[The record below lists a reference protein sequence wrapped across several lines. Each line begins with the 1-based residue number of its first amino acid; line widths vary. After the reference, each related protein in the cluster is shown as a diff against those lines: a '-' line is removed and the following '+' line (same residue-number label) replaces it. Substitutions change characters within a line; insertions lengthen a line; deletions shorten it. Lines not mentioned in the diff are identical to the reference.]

1 MGEKKLTIPIKLYDP
16 LYQLKSIA
24 ENIWI
29 VDGPAIEMPFGVAKV
44 PFSTRMTVVRLANG
58 KLWCHS
64 PIQPNQALLDSLD
77 QLGEVTYLIG
87 PNKLH
92 YAYLQAWK
100 DLYPQAQ
107 VWLAPGI
114 NQRARAQKMPLP
126 RGQELTDQAPSSWSA
141 ELEQDLFKG
150 SRFMQEAVFFH
161 KASKTLILTDMIEN
175 IETHQMKTHQ
185 RLLYKLGDNAYPNG
199 KTPRDLR
206 LTFIGK
212 KKAARA
218 SFEILKNWEPEK
230 IILAHG
236 QCFLENGQEELKRAF
251 KWVGEEK

>member
-1 MGEKKLTIPIKLYDP
+1 MTIPIKLYDP
-16 LYQLKSIA
+16 LYQLKLMA

-29 VDGPAIEMPFGVAKV
+29 VDGPAIEMSFGLTKV
-44 PFSTRMTVVRLANG
+44 PFSTRMTVVKLANG

-64 PIQPNQALLDSLD
+64 PIQPTQALLDSLD
-77 QLGEVTYLIG
+77 QLGEVAFLIG

-100 DLYPQAQ
+100 DIYPQAQ
-107 VWLAPGI
+107 VWLASGI
-114 NQRARAQKMPLP
+114 DQRVRAQKIPLP
-126 RGQELTDQAPSSWSA
+126 HGQELTDQAPPDWSA
-141 ELEQDLFKG
+141 ELDQVLFKG
-150 SRFMQEAVFFH
+150 SCFMQEAVFFH

-206 LTFIGK
+206 LTFVGK
-212 KKAARA
+212 KKAART
-218 SFEILKNWEPEK
+218 SFETLKNWKPEK

-236 QCFLENGQEELKRAF
+236 QCFLKNGQEELDRAF

>member
-1 MGEKKLTIPIKLYDP
+1 MIIPIKLYEP
-16 LYQLKSIA
+16 LFQLKPIA

-29 VDGPAIEMPFGVAKV
+29 VDGPAIEMSFGLTKV
-44 PFSTRMTVVRLANG
+44 PFSTRMTVVKLANG

-77 QLGEVTYLIG
+77 QLGEVAYLIG

-100 DLYPQAQ
+100 DLYPSAQ

-114 NQRARAQKMPLP
+114 DQRARAQKIPLP
-126 RGQELTDQAPSSWSA
+126 QGQELTDQAPPTWSA
-141 ELEQDLFKG
+141 ELDQDLFKG

-185 RLLYKLGDNAYPNG
+185 RLLFKLGDNAYPNG

-206 LTFIGK
+206 LTFVGK
-212 KKAARA
+212 KTAART
-218 SFEILKNWEPEK
+218 SFETLKNWEPEK

-236 QCFLENGQEELKRAF
+236 QCFLENGQEELDRAF
-251 KWVGEEK
+251 KWVAEEK

>member
-1 MGEKKLTIPIKLYDP
+1 MTIPIKLYEP
-16 LYQLKSIA
+16 LFQLKPIA
-24 ENIWI
+24 EDIWI
-29 VDGPAIEMPFGVAKV
+29 VDGPAIEMPFGLAKV

-64 PIQPNQALLDSLD
+64 PIEPEQALLDSLD
-77 QLGEVTYLIG
+77 QLGEVAYLIG

-100 DLYPQAQ
+100 VLYPQAQ

-114 NQRARAQKMPLP
+114 DQRARAQKMPLSQ
-126 RGQELTDQAPSSWSA
+126 GQELTDQAPSAWSA

-175 IETHQMKTHQ
+175 IETHRMKTHQ
-185 RLLYKLGDNAYPNG
+185 RLLFKLGDNAYPNG

-206 LTFIGK
+206 LTFVGK
-212 KKAARA
+212 KKAART
-218 SFEILKNWEPEK
+218 SFETLKNWKPEK

-236 QCFLENGQEELKRAF
+236 QCFLKNGQEELKRAF
-251 KWVGEEK
+251 QWVGEEK

>member
-1 MGEKKLTIPIKLYDP
+1 MTIPIKLYEP
-16 LYQLKSIA
+16 LFQLKPIA

-29 VDGPAIEMPFGVAKV
+29 VDGPAIEMSFGLTKV

-64 PIQPNQALLDSLD
+64 PIQPTQALLDSLD
-77 QLGEVTYLIG
+77 QLGEVAFLIG

-100 DLYPQAQ
+100 DIYPQAQ
-107 VWLAPGI
+107 VWLASGI
-114 NQRARAQKMPLP
+114 DQRARAQKIPLP
-126 RGQELTDQAPSSWSA
+126 HGQELTDQAPPDWSA
-141 ELEQDLFKG
+141 ELDQVLFKG
-150 SRFMQEAVFFH
+150 SCFMQEAVFFH

-175 IETHQMKTHQ
+175 IETHRMKTHQ
-185 RLLYKLGDNAYPNG
+185 RLLFKLGDNAYPNG

-206 LTFIGK
+206 LTFVGK
-212 KKAARA
+212 KKAART
-218 SFEILKNWEPEK
+218 SFETLKNWKPEK

-236 QCFLENGQEELKRAF
+236 QCFLKNGQEELKRAF
-251 KWVGEEK
+251 QWVGEEKGK

>member
-1 MGEKKLTIPIKLYDP
+1 MTIPIKLYEP
-16 LYQLKSIA
+16 LYELKPIA

-29 VDGPAIEMPFGVAKV
+29 VDGPALEMSFGVAKV
-44 PFSTRMTVVRLANG
+44 PFSTRMTIVRLENG

-64 PIQPNQALLDSLD
+64 PIQPDQTLLDNLN
-77 QLGEVTYLIG
+77 QLGEVAYLIG

-100 DLYPQAQ
+100 DMYPKAQ

-114 NQRARAQKMPLP
+114 DQRARAQKISLP
-126 RGQELTDQAPSSWSA
+126 QGEKLTNQAPSAWSA
-141 ELEQDLFKG
+141 ELDQHLFKG
-150 SRFMQEAVFFH
+150 SHFMQEAVFFH
-161 KASKTLILTDMIEN
+161 KASNTLILTDMIEN
-175 IETHQMKTHQ
+175 IETSQMKPRQ

-206 LTFIGK
+206 LTFIGNK
-212 KKAARA
+212 KVART
-218 SFEILKNWEPEK
+218 SFEILKNWKPEK

-236 QCFLENGQEELKRAF
+236 QCFLGNGQEKLERAF
-251 KWVGEEK
+251 EWVGEGSN

>member
-1 MGEKKLTIPIKLYDP
+1 MTIPIKLYDP
-16 LYQLKSIA
+16 LYQLKLMA

-29 VDGPAIEMPFGVAKV
+29 VDGPAIEMSFGLTKV
-44 PFSTRMTVVRLANG
+44 PFSTRMTVVKLANG

-77 QLGEVTYLIG
+77 QLGEVAYLIG

-100 DLYPQAQ
+100 DLYPSAQ

-114 NQRARAQKMPLP
+114 DQRARAQKIPLP
-126 RGQELTDQAPSSWSA
+126 QGQELTDQAPPTWSA
-141 ELEQDLFKG
+141 ELDQDLFKG

-185 RLLYKLGDNAYPNG
+185 RLLFKLGDNAYPNG

-206 LTFIGK
+206 LTFVGK
-212 KKAARA
+212 KTASRT
-218 SFEILKNWEPEK
+218 SFETLKNWEPEK

-236 QCFLENGQEELKRAF
+236 QCFLENGQEELDRAF
-251 KWVGEEK
+251 KWVAEEK

>member
-1 MGEKKLTIPIKLYDP
+1 MTIPIKLYDP
-16 LYQLKSIA
+16 LYQLKLMA

-29 VDGPAIEMPFGVAKV
+29 VDGPAIEMSFGLTKV
-44 PFSTRMTVVRLANG
+44 PFSTRMTVVKLANG

-77 QLGEVTYLIG
+77 QLGEVAYLIG

-100 DLYPQAQ
+100 DLYPSAQ

-114 NQRARAQKMPLP
+114 DQRARAQKIPLP
-126 RGQELTDQAPSSWSA
+126 QGQELTDQAPPTWSA
-141 ELEQDLFKG
+141 ELDQDLFKG
-150 SRFMQEAVFFH
+150 SRFMQEVVFFH

-185 RLLYKLGDNAYPNG
+185 RLLFKLGDNAYPNG

-206 LTFIGK
+206 LTFVGK
-212 KKAARA
+212 KTASRT
-218 SFEILKNWEPEK
+218 SFETLKNWEPEK

-236 QCFLENGQEELKRAF
+236 QCFLENGQEELDRAF
-251 KWVGEEK
+251 KWVAEEK

>member
-1 MGEKKLTIPIKLYDP
+1 MTIPIKLYEP
-16 LYQLKSIA
+16 LFQLKPIA
-24 ENIWI
+24 ENIWV
-29 VDGPAIEMPFGVAKV
+29 VDGPAIEMPFGLAKV

-64 PIQPNQALLDSLD
+64 PIEPTQALIDSLN
-77 QLGEVTYLIG
+77 QLGEVAYLIG

-100 DLYPQAQ
+100 DLYPSAQ

-114 NQRARAQKMPLP
+114 DQRARAQKMPLP
-126 RGQELTDQAPSSWSA
+126 QGQELTDQAPPSWSA
-141 ELEQDLFKG
+141 ELDQVLFKG

-185 RLLYKLGDNAYPNG
+185 RLLFKLGDNAYPHG

-212 KKAARA
+212 KTTARA
-218 SFEILKNWEPEK
+218 SLETLKNWKPEK

-236 QCFLENGQEELKRAF
+236 QCFLENGQEELSRVF
-251 KWVGEEK
+251 NWVG

>member
-1 MGEKKLTIPIKLYDP
+1 MIIPIKLYEP
-16 LYQLKSIA
+16 LFQLKPIA

-29 VDGPAIEMPFGVAKV
+29 VDGPAIEMPFGLAKV

-77 QLGEVTYLIG
+77 QLGEVAYLIG

-100 DLYPQAQ
+100 DLYSQAQ

-114 NQRARAQKMPLP
+114 DQRARAQKIPLP
-126 RGQELTDQAPSSWSA
+126 QGQELTDQAPPDWSA
-141 ELEQDLFKG
+141 ELDQVFFKG

-175 IETHQMKTHQ
+175 IETHQMKPHQ
-185 RLLYKLGDNAYPNG
+185 RLLYRLGDNAYPHG

-206 LTFIGK
+206 LTFLGHK
-212 KKAARA
+212 SEAKA
-218 SFEILKNWEPEK
+218 SFEILKNWKPEK

-236 QCFLENGQEELKRAF
+236 QCFLENGQEELDRAF
-251 KWVGEEK
+251 KWVGEVK

>member
-1 MGEKKLTIPIKLYDP
+1 MTIPIKLYDP
-16 LYQLKSIA
+16 LYQLKLMA

-29 VDGPAIEMPFGVAKV
+29 VDGPAIEMSFGLTKV
-44 PFSTRMTVVRLANG
+44 PFSTRMTVVKLANG

-77 QLGEVTYLIG
+77 QLGEVAYLIG

-100 DLYPQAQ
+100 DLYPSAQ

-114 NQRARAQKMPLP
+114 DQRARAQKIPLP
-126 RGQELTDQAPSSWSA
+126 QGQELTDQAPPTWSA
-141 ELEQDLFKG
+141 ELDQDLFKG

-185 RLLYKLGDNAYPNG
+185 RLLFKLGDNAYPNG

-206 LTFIGK
+206 LTFVGK
-212 KKAARA
+212 KTASRT
-218 SFEILKNWEPEK
+218 SFETLKNWEPEK

-236 QCFLENGQEELKRAF
+236 QCFLKNGQE
-251 KWVGEEK
+251 

>member
-1 MGEKKLTIPIKLYDP
+1 MTIAIKLYEP
-16 LYQLKSIA
+16 LYQLKPIA

-29 VDGPAIEMPFGVAKV
+29 VDGPAIEMPFGLAKV
-44 PFSTRMTVVRLANG
+44 PFSTRMTIIRLANG

-64 PIQPNQALLDSLD
+64 PIQPTQALLDSLD
-77 QLGEVTYLIG
+77 QLGEVAYLIG

-92 YAYLQAWK
+92 YAYLQA
-100 DLYPQAQ
+100 LYPQAQ

-114 NQRARAQKMPLP
+114 DQRARAQKIPLP
-126 RGQELTDQAPSSWSA
+126 QGQELTDQAPPAWSA

-175 IETHQMKTHQ
+175 IETHQMKPHQ
-185 RLLYKLGDNAYPNG
+185 RLLYKLGDNAYPHG

-206 LTFIGK
+206 LTFVGK
-212 KKAARA
+212 KKAART
-218 SFEILKNWEPEK
+218 SFETLKNWEPEK

-236 QCFLENGQEELKRAF
+236 QCFLKNGQEELDRAF

>member
-1 MGEKKLTIPIKLYDP
+1 MTIPIKLYDP
-16 LYQLKSIA
+16 LYQLKLMA

-29 VDGPAIEMPFGVAKV
+29 VDGPAIEMSFGLTKV
-44 PFSTRMTVVRLANG
+44 PFSTRMTVVKLANG

-77 QLGEVTYLIG
+77 QLGEVTFLIG

-100 DLYPQAQ
+100 DLYPSAQ

-114 NQRARAQKMPLP
+114 DQRARAQKIPLP
-126 RGQELTDQAPSSWSA
+126 QGQELTDQAPPTWSA
-141 ELEQDLFKG
+141 ELDQDLFKG

-185 RLLYKLGDNAYPNG
+185 RLLFKLGDNAYPNG

-206 LTFIGK
+206 LTFVGK
-212 KKAARA
+212 KTAART
-218 SFEILKNWEPEK
+218 SFETLKNWEPEK

-236 QCFLENGQEELKRAF
+236 QCFLENGQEELDRAF
-251 KWVGEEK
+251 KWVAEEK

>member
-1 MGEKKLTIPIKLYDP
+1 MTIPIKLYDP
-16 LYQLKSIA
+16 LYQLKLMA

-29 VDGPAIEMPFGVAKV
+29 VDGPAIEMSFGLTKV
-44 PFSTRMTVVRLANG
+44 PFSTRMTVVKLANG

-77 QLGEVTYLIG
+77 QLGEVAYLIG

-100 DLYPQAQ
+100 DLYPSAQ

-114 NQRARAQKMPLP
+114 DQRARAQKIPLP
-126 RGQELTDQAPSSWSA
+126 QGQELTDQAPPTWSA
-141 ELEQDLFKG
+141 ELDQDLFKG

-185 RLLYKLGDNAYPNG
+185 RLLFKLGDNAYPNG

-206 LTFIGK
+206 LTFVGK
-212 KKAARA
+212 KTAART
-218 SFEILKNWEPEK
+218 SFETLKNWEPEK

-236 QCFLENGQEELKRAF
+236 QCFLENGQEELDRAF
-251 KWVGEEK
+251 KWVAEEK

>member
-1 MGEKKLTIPIKLYDP
+1 MIIPIKLYEP
-16 LYQLKSIA
+16 LYQLKPMA

-29 VDGPAIEMPFGVAKV
+29 VDGPAIEMPFGLAKV
-44 PFSTRMTVVRLANG
+44 PFSTRMTVVKLANG
-58 KLWCHS
+58 KLRCHS
-64 PIQPNQALLDSLD
+64 PIQPEQALLDSLD
-77 QLGEVTYLIG
+77 QLGEVAYLIG

-100 DLYPQAQ
+100 DLYPRAQ

-114 NQRARAQKMPLP
+114 DQRARAQKMPLP
-126 RGQELTDQAPSSWSA
+126 QGQELIDQAPPTWSA
-141 ELEQDLFKG
+141 ELAQHLFKG
-150 SRFMQEAVFFH
+150 SCFMQEAVFFH

-175 IETHQMKTHQ
+175 IETHQMKPYH

-206 LTFIGK
+206 LTFVGK
-212 KKAARA
+212 KKAART
-218 SFEILKNWEPEK
+218 SFETLKNWKPEK

-236 QCFLENGQEELKRAF
+236 QCFLKNGQE
-251 KWVGEEK
+251 

>member
-1 MGEKKLTIPIKLYDP
+1 MTIPIKLYRP
-16 LYQLKSIA
+16 LYRLKPIA
-24 ENIWI
+24 DNIWI

-64 PIQPNQALLDSLD
+64 PIKPSQTLVDSLKE
-77 QLGEVTYLIG
+77 LGEVSYLVA

-92 YAYLQAWK
+92 YVYLEVWK
-100 DLYPQAQ
+100 NLYPHAE
-107 VWLAPGI
+107 VWLAPGVSE
-114 NQRARAQKMPLP
+114 RAFSQKMPLP
-126 RGQELTDQAPSSWSA
+126 QGQELTDQAPSAWSA
-141 ELEQDLFKG
+141 ELDQHLFQG

-175 IETHQMKTHQ
+175 IETQQMKLHQ
-185 RLLYKLGDNAYPNG
+185 RLLYMVGDNAYPNG

-206 LTFIGK
+206 FTFLGHK
-212 KKAARA
+212 SQAKA
-218 SFEILKNWEPEK
+218 SYEILKNWKPEK

-236 QCFLENGQEELKRAF
+236 QCFLENGQEELNRAF
-251 KWVGEEK
+251 NWVGEEK

>member
-1 MGEKKLTIPIKLYDP
+1 MTIPIKLYEP
-16 LYQLKSIA
+16 LYQLKPIA

-29 VDGPAIEMPFGVAKV
+29 VDGPAIEMPFGLAKV

-64 PIQPNQALLDSLD
+64 PIQPEQTLLDNLA
-77 QLGEVTYLIG
+77 QLGEVAYLIG

-114 NQRARAQKMPLP
+114 DQRAHAQKIPLP
-126 RGQELTDQAPSSWSA
+126 QGQELTDQAPSAWTA
-141 ELEQDLFKG
+141 ELDQVLFKG

-206 LTFIGK
+206 LTFLGHK
-212 KKAARA
+212 NEAKA
-218 SFEILKNWEPEK
+218 SYEILKNWKPEK

-236 QCFLENGQEELKRAF
+236 QCFLGNGQEELCRAF

>member
-1 MGEKKLTIPIKLYDP
+1 MTIPIKLYEP
-16 LYQLKSIA
+16 LFQLKPIA
-24 ENIWI
+24 DNIWI
-29 VDGPAIEMPFGVAKV
+29 VDGSAIEMSFGLAKG
-44 PFSTRMTVVRLANG
+44 PFSTRMTIVRLKNG

-64 PIQPNQALLDSLD
+64 PIQLNQTLLDCHD
-77 QLGEVTYLIG
+77 QLGEVAYLIG
-87 PNKLH
+87 SNKLH

-100 DLYPQAQ
+100 DIYPSAQ

-114 NQRARAQKMPLP
+114 DQRARAQKVPLP
-126 RGQELTDQAPSSWSA
+126 QGQELTDRAPSAWSA
-141 ELEQDLFKG
+141 ELEQHLFKG

-175 IETHQMKTHQ
+175 IETHQMKPHQ
-185 RLLYKLGDNAYPNG
+185 RLLYKLGDNTYPHG

-212 KKAARA
+212 KTAARA
-218 SFEILKNWEPEK
+218 SYEILKNWKPEK

-236 QCFLENGQEELKRAF
+236 QCFLENGQEELNRAF
-251 KWVGEEK
+251 KWVG

>member
-1 MGEKKLTIPIKLYDP
+1 MTIPIKLYDP
-16 LYQLKSIA
+16 LYQLKLMA

-29 VDGPAIEMPFGVAKV
+29 VDGPAIEMSFGLTKV
-44 PFSTRMTVVRLANG
+44 PFSTRMTVVKLANG

-77 QLGEVTYLIG
+77 QLGEVAYLIG

-100 DLYPQAQ
+100 DLYPSAQ

-114 NQRARAQKMPLP
+114 DQRARTQKMPLP
-126 RGQELTDQAPSSWSA
+126 QGQELTDQAPPDWSA
-141 ELEQDLFKG
+141 ELDQDLFKG

-185 RLLYKLGDNAYPNG
+185 RLLFKLGDNAYPNG

-206 LTFIGK
+206 LTFVGK
-212 KKAARA
+212 KTAART
-218 SFEILKNWEPEK
+218 SFETLKNWEPEK

-236 QCFLENGQEELKRAF
+236 QCFLENGQEELDRAF
-251 KWVGEEK
+251 KWVAEEK